1 MKQTLQ
7 MILGQNL
14 RAIRIAR
21 ALSQEQFADIL
32 GLHRTYMGGVERGER
47 NLTLVSVEK
56 IAQALSVEPI
66 SLLSAGEAIK

>member
-7 MILGQNL
+7 KILGQNL

-56 IAQALSVEPI
+56 IAHALSVEPI